1 MSPVFHNRE
10 LERLHAADGYTRAQV
25 DAVAAALE
33 AHGTLRLTPLPTGLY
48 PATSASDPGAS
59 GYRHVW
65 VRDNVYVALALWRG
79 GEPEAAVAVARGL
92 LAFYGAHRRRFDVAV
107 AVAGFDARDVMTRPH
122 VRFDGLTLAEIG
134 TERWPHAQNDALGYC
149 LWLVSALA
157 SAQLFTPTADEIDTL
172 RALVGYLEAIRYWDD
187 EDSGH
192 WEETRKVSASSIGTV
207 VAGLRAW
214 RALLRTGRVSG
225 LSMVA
230 ARELEMAATALIDDG
245 GRALLAILPAECVQ
259 LSPRQH
265 RRYDAAL
272 LFLVHPLGVVEHALA
287 DLIVDDVCRYLQGP
301 VGIRRY
307 LRDSYW
313 APDYERR
320 VAERDR
326 TRDYSEDIE
335 SPRRP
340 ARGDRRRGAVVRLRS
355 DRLGAPRRA
364 RDPQRRGG
372 GSRPPGRVLQPG
384 PGAGHRGLGVPGAV
398 LPARRRARPEPAH
411 AAALDAGQPAAGA
424 GGPAR
429 DRQLTATSRTVRAS
443 WHAPSREWYCSG
455 PAGLWCGLRWHTA
468 RRARRDRRSCGRRY
482 CY

>member
-10 LERLHAADGYTRAQV
+10 LERLHAPDGYTRAQV

-48 PATSASDPGAS
+48 PATSASGPGAA

-65 VRDNVYVALALWRG
+65 VRDNVYVALALWRS
-79 GEPEAAVAVARGL
+79 GEPEAAAAVARGL

-107 AVAGFDARDVMTRPH
+107 VAAGFDARDVMTRPH
-122 VRFDGLTLAEIG
+122 VRFDGLTLSEIG

-157 SAQLFTPTADEIDTL
+157 SERLFTPTADEIDTL

-207 VAGLRAW
+207 VAGVRAW
-214 RALLRTGRVSG
+214 RALLRTGHVSG

-230 ARELEMAATALIDDG
+230 ARELEMAATALIDEG

-272 LFLVHPLGVVEHALA
+272 LFLVYPLGAVEGALA
-287 DLIVDDVCRYLQGP
+287 DLIVDDVCRYLQGA

-320 VAERDR
+320 VAEGDR

-335 SPRRP
+335 
-340 ARGDRRRGAVVRLRS
+340 ARDVLLEEIGGEAQWCVFDPIVSALHGARAIRG
-355 DRLGAPRRA
+355 GAAADRA
-364 RDPQRRGG
+364 RQVAYFNRALAQVTEDWACPELYYQRA
-372 GSRPPGRVLQPG
+372 
-384 PGAGHRGLGVPGAV
+384 GALVPNPHTPLLWTQAN
-398 LPARRRARPEPAH
+398 LRLAL
-411 AAALDAGQPAAGA
+411 AAL
-424 GGPAR
+424 
-429 DRQLTATSRTVRAS
+429 RQTAS
-443 WHAPSREWYCSG
+443 
-455 PAGLWCGLRWHTA
+455 
-468 RRARRDRRSCGRRY
+468 
-482 CY
+482 

>member
-1 MSPVFHNRE
+1 MPPVFHNRE
-10 LERLHAADGYTRAQV
+10 LERLHAADGYTHAQV

-33 AHGTLRLTPLPTGLY
+33 SHGTLRLTPLPTGLY
-48 PATSASDPGAS
+48 PASSASDPGTS

-79 GEPEAAVAVARGL
+79 GEPEAAVAIARGL
-92 LAFYGAHRRRFDVAV
+92 LAFYGAHRQRFDVAV

-122 VRFDGLTLAEIG
+122 VRFDGITLSEIG

-149 LWLVSALA
+149 LWLASALA
-157 SAQLFTPTADEIDTL
+157 SEHLFTPTADEIDTL

-214 RALLRTGRVSG
+214 RALLRSGRVSG
-225 LSMVA
+225 LSMLA

-272 LFLVHPLGVVEHALA
+272 LFLVHPLGVVENTLA
-287 DLIVDDVCRYLQGP
+287 ELVVDDVCRYLQGP

-313 APDYERR
+313 APDYEAR
-320 VAERDR
+320 VAEGDR

-335 SPRRP
+335 SRDVLLEEIGSEAQWCVFDPMVSALHG
-340 ARGDRRRGAVVRLRS
+340 ARAIRSGAAA
-355 DRLGAPRRA
+355 DRA
-364 RDPQRRGG
+364 RQVLYFNRALAQVTEDWACPELYYQRD
-372 GSRPPGRVLQPG
+372 
-384 PGAGHRGLGVPGAV
+384 GALVPNPHTPLLWTQAN
-398 LPARRRARPEPAH
+398 LRLAL
-411 AAALDAGQPAAGA
+411 AAL
-424 GGPAR
+424 R
-429 DRQLTATSRTVRAS
+429 ETAT
-443 WHAPSREWYCSG
+443 
-455 PAGLWCGLRWHTA
+455 
-468 RRARRDRRSCGRRY
+468 
-482 CY
+482 

>member
-1 MSPVFHNRE
+1 MTRIASPVFYNRE
-10 LERLHAADGYTRAQV
+10 LERLHAAEGYSRAQV
-25 DAVAAALE
+25 DAIAAALE
-33 AHGTLRLTPLPTGLY
+33 AHGTLRLTSLPTGLY
-48 PATSASDPGAS
+48 PATSASGPGAS

-79 GEPEAAVAVARGL
+79 GEAEAAVAVARGL
-92 LAFYGAHRRRFDVAV
+92 VAFYGAHRQRFDVAV
-107 AVAGFDARDVMTRPH
+107 VGAGFDARDVMTRPH

-134 TERWPHAQNDALGYC
+134 TERWAHAQNDALGYC

-157 SAQLFTPTADEIDTL
+157 SAQLFAPTAGEIDTL

-214 RALLRTGRVSG
+214 RALLQTGRVSG
-225 LSMVA
+225 LSTVA

-259 LSPRQH
+259 ASPRQH

-287 DLIVDDVCRYLQGP
+287 DLVVDDVCRYLQGP

-320 VAERDR
+320 VTERDR

-335 SPRRP
+335 
-340 ARGDRRRGAVVRLRS
+340 ARDILLEEIGGEAQWCVFDPMVSALHGARAIRSGAAADRARQVAYFNRALAQVTEDWACPELYY
-355 DRLGAPRRA
+355 RRA
-364 RDPQRRGG
+364 
-372 GSRPPGRVLQPG
+372 
-384 PGAGHRGLGVPGAV
+384 GALVPNPHTPLLWTQAN
-398 LPARRRARPEPAH
+398 LRLAL
-411 AAALDAGQPAAGA
+411 AALRETAG
-424 GGPAR
+424 
-429 DRQLTATSRTVRAS
+429 
-443 WHAPSREWYCSG
+443 
-455 PAGLWCGLRWHTA
+455 
-468 RRARRDRRSCGRRY
+468 
-482 CY
+482 

>member
-10 LERLHAADGYTRAQV
+10 LERLHAAEGYTRRQV
-25 DAVAAALE
+25 DVVAAALA
-33 AHGTLRLTPLPTGLY
+33 AHGTFRLTPLPTGLY
-48 PATSASDPGAS
+48 PASSAADSGAS

-65 VRDNVYVALALWRG
+65 VRDNVYVALALWRS

-92 LAFYGAHRRRFDVAV
+92 LAFYGAHRLRFDVAV

-149 LWLVSALA
+149 LWLVAALA
-157 SAQLFTPTADEIDTL
+157 SANLFAPTADEIDTL

-214 RALLRTGRVSG
+214 RALLQTGRVSG
-225 LSMVA
+225 LSVVA
-230 ARELEMAATALIDDG
+230 ARELEIAATALIDEG
-245 GRALLAILPAECVQ
+245 GRALIAILPAECVQ

-272 LFLVHPLGVVEHALA
+272 LFLVHPLGVVENALA
-287 DLIVDDVCRYLQGP
+287 DLVVDDIRRYLQGP

-335 SPRRP
+335 SRDVLIEEIGGEAQWCVFDPMLSALHG
-340 ARGDRRRGAVVRLRS
+340 ARAMRSGASADRGRQAAYFNRALAQVTEDWACPELYYQRDGALVPNPHTPLLWTQANLRLA
-355 DRLGAPRRA
+355 L
-364 RDPQRRGG
+364 
-372 GSRPPGRVLQPG
+372 
-384 PGAGHRGLGVPGAV
+384 
-398 LPARRRARPEPAH
+398 
-411 AAALDAGQPAAGA
+411 AAL
-424 GGPAR
+424 R
-429 DRQLTATSRTVRAS
+429 ETAS
-443 WHAPSREWYCSG
+443 
-455 PAGLWCGLRWHTA
+455 
-468 RRARRDRRSCGRRY
+468 
-482 CY
+482 

>member
-1 MSPVFHNRE
+1 MAI
-10 LERLHAADGYTRAQV
+10 LRLQV

-33 AHGTLRLTPLPTGLY
+33 AHGTLRLTPPPTGLY
-48 PATSASDPGAS
+48 PASSASGPGTVGLPARL
-59 GYRHVW
+59 GPRQ
-65 VRDNVYVALALWRG
+65 RLRGAGAVAQRRARG
-79 GEPEAAVAVARGL
+79 GGSRCAWAPR
-92 LAFYGAHRRRFDVAV
+92 FYGAHRRRFDVAV

-122 VRFDGLTLAEIG
+122 VRFDGITLTKSGRSVGPTPRTTRSATASG
-134 TERWPHAQNDALGYC
+134 SSRRWRPN
-149 LWLVSALA
+149 VS
-157 SAQLFTPTADEIDTL
+157 SRRPPTRIDTL

-214 RALLRTGRVSG
+214 RALLRTGHVSG

-230 ARELEMAATALIDDG
+230 ARELEMAATALIDEG
-245 GRALLAILPAECVQ
+245 SRALLAILPAECVQ

-272 LFLVHPLGVVEHALA
+272 LFLVYPLGVVEGALA
-287 DLIVDDVCRYLQGP
+287 ELIVDDVCRYLQGA

-320 VAERDR
+320 VAEGDR

-335 SPRRP
+335 SRDVLLEEIGGEAQWCVFDPMVSALHGARAIRGGAAADRP
-340 ARGDRRRGAVVRLRS
+340 ARSCTSTAPWRRS
-355 DRLGAPRRA
+355 PRTGRA
-364 RDPQRRGG
+364 R
-372 GSRPPGRVLQPG
+372 SCT
-384 PGAGHRGLGVPGAV
+384 A
-398 LPARRRARPEPAH
+398 ARRRARPEPAH
-411 AAALDAGQPAAGA
+411 PAALDAGEPAAGA

-429 DRQLTATSRTVRAS
+429 NRQ
-443 WHAPSREWYCSG
+443 
-455 PAGLWCGLRWHTA
+455 
-468 RRARRDRRSCGRRY
+468 
-482 CY
+482 